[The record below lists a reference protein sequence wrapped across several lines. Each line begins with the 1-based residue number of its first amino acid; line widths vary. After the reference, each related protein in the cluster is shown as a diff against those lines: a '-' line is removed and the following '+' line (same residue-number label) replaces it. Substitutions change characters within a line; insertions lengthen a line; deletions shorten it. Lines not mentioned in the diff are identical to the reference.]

1 MRGSFMPASPTFSP
15 RLAIYGIG
23 FVGQE
28 LVRLATKKGWLI
40 VAAFNRAG
48 DKVGQ
53 DIGRLAGLDRDLG
66 VIVQDSETGKYS
78 GLNVDIALITA
89 QELLEE
95 NWPAYERFLGA
106 GINVLCH
113 GSASYNPWWSNPEIA
128 GKIDTLAKQH
138 GVTFSGGGIWDSTR
152 IWSGLVAA
160 GPCVEIE
167 SILHRTQTEVA
178 RQGKYWLDRLGVGL
192 TDEAYRE
199 KYSAGVGGGVF
210 AIPSVSVLQKIGYTI
225 TDVVQSQAPVIWN
238 ESYFCPV
245 LDKPLA
251 AGISWGT
258 RFLGDVATREGVT
271 ARSEIEAR
279 AFREGEVEELRWTIK
294 GMPGMDV
301 RVVRE
306 NSGVASASSLL
317 NRIPDIIAAEPG
329 IVETTKHA
337 PLKSSALL

>member
-1 MRGSFMPASPTFSP
+1 MSNKAGRSPQ
-15 RLAIYGIG
+15 LAIYGIG

-28 LVRLATKKGWLI
+28 LIRLADKKGWEI

-66 VIVQDSETGKYS
+66 VIVQDSETADYA
-78 GLNVDIALITA
+78 GLNADVALIAA
-89 QELLEE
+89 QDHLDA
-95 NWPAYERFLGA
+95 NWPAYQRFLGA
-106 GINVLCH
+106 GVNVLCH
-113 GSASYNPWWSNPEIA
+113 GSASYNPWWADADIA
-128 GKIDTLAKQH
+128 GKIDALAKRH

-152 IWSGLVAA
+152 IWSGILAA

-167 SILHRTQTEVA
+167 SMLHRTQTEIS
-178 RQGKYWLDRLGVGL
+178 RQGMYWLDRLGVGL
-192 TDEAYRE
+192 SAEAYRE
-199 KYSAGVGGGVF
+199 KYATTGVGGGIF
-210 AIPSVSVLQKIGYTI
+210 AIPSVSVLQKLGYTV
-225 TDVVQSQAPVIWN
+225 TDVVQSQEPVIWS
-238 ESYFCPV
+238 EEYFCPV
-245 LDKPLA
+245 LEQPLP

-258 RFLGDVATREGVT
+258 RFLVDVATREGVT

-279 AFREGEVEELRWTIK
+279 AFREGEVEEMRWTIK
-294 GMPGMDV
+294 GMPGMDI

-317 NRIPDIIAAEPG
+317 NRIPDVMAAEPG
-329 IVETTKHA
+329 IVEITRHA

>member
-1 MRGSFMPASPTFSP
+1 MLKKSAFSP
-15 RLAIYGIG
+15 RLAIHGIG

-28 LVRLATKKGWLI
+28 LIRLATSKGWPI
-40 VAAFNRAG
+40 VAAYNRAG

-53 DIGRLAGLDRDLG
+53 DIGRIAGLNRDLG
-66 VIVQDSETGKYS
+66 VTVQDSDAADYTGLS
-78 GLNVDIALITA
+78 ADIALIA
-89 QELLEE
+89 AHDLLEE
-95 NWPAYERFLGA
+95 NWPAYERFLRA

-113 GSASYNPWWSNPEIA
+113 GSQSYNPQWSDPEIA
-128 GKIDTLAKQH
+128 ARIDALARAN

-152 IWSGLVAA
+152 IWSGIIAA

-167 SILHRTQTEVA
+167 SLLHRTQTEVA
-178 RQGKYWLDRLGVGL
+178 RQGVYWLDRLGVGL
-192 TDEAYRE
+192 TAEAYKK
-199 KYSAGVGGGVF
+199 KYAAGVGDGVF
-210 AIPSVSVLQKIGYTI
+210 AIPSVSVLQKLGYTVTEVI
-225 TDVVQSQAPVIWN
+225 QSQEPVIWD
-238 ESYFCPV
+238 EEHFCPV
-245 LDKPLA
+245 LGKSIPAGLA
-251 AGISWGT
+251 WGT
-258 RFLGDVATREGVT
+258 RFLVDVATEEGVT

-279 AFREGEVEELRWTIK
+279 AFREGEVEEMRWTIK
-294 GMPGMDV
+294 GMPGMDI